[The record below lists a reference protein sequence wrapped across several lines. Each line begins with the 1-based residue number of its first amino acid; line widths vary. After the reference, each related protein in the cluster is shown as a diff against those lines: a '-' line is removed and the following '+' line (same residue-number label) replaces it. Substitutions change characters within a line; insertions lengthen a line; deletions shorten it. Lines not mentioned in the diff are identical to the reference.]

1 MLLDPKR
8 SCLVVVD
15 VQERLAPKIAGGAEI
30 ILNINRLVEAAER
43 LGVPVLLTEQY
54 PDGLGRTVPE
64 LACRIPPANRVEK
77 NFFAA
82 GREEGFR
89 RRFAATG
96 RDRPVL
102 CGMETH
108 VCVLQSALDLAGR
121 EFAVAVVANAVG
133 SRRALDRDSALRR
146 FDRHGVEL
154 VTVEMALFEWLE
166 RAPGAAFRD
175 LLPLI
180 R

>member
-15 VQERLAPKIAGGAEI
+15 VQEKLVPKIGGLARILANISRLLAGAQ
-30 ILNINRLVEAAER
+30 RLD
-43 LGVPVLLTEQY
+43 VPVLATEQY
-54 PDGLGRTVPE
+54 EPGLGGTVAE
-64 LACRIPPANRVEK
+64 LAARIPPDKVVGK
-77 NFFAA
+77 TFFAA
-82 GREEGFR
+82 GREEAFCR
-89 RRFAATG
+89 LLRETG

-108 VCVLQSALDLAGR
+108 VCVLQSALSLVEQGFR
-121 EFAVAVVANAVG
+121 MAVIVDAVG
-133 SRRALDRDSALRR
+133 SRRVLDRDSALRR
-146 FDRHGVEL
+146 LERNGIEL
-154 VTVEMALFEWLE
+154 VTVEMVLFEWLE
-166 RAPGAAFRD
+166 RAPSPAFRD

>member
-30 ILNINRLVEAAER
+30 VFNIKRLIEAAER
-43 LGVPVLLTEQY
+43 LGVPVLATEQY
-54 PDGLGRTVPE
+54 PEGLGRTVPE
-64 LACRIPPANRVEK
+64 LACRVSPENLVEK

-82 GREEGFR
+82 GREENFR
-89 RRFAATG
+89 RRLAETG
-96 RDRPVL
+96 RDRPIL

-108 VCVLQSALDLAGR
+108 VCVLQSALGLAGQG
-121 EFAVAVVANAVG
+121 FGVAVAVDAVG

-146 FDRHGVEL
+146 LDRNGIEL
-154 VTVEMALFEWLE
+154 VTVEMVLFEWLE
-166 RAPGAAFRD
+166 RAPSPAFRD